1 MISLIPCCR
10 CNVLKVPEGRYC
22 EGCWQARKG
31 WLPDR
36 PKPPHQRPKLP
47 TRRQRNA
54 QRDKRAGAAAAT
66 AAHRSSS
73 DETDGSQKGDDVSAA
88 VAAACD
94 SGFGSQEVD
103 TMDEGAGNAASQE
116 LAQPAAKNAIGSA
129 GAGGS
134 GAPPAKNAKGSGDPA
149 AQVGEEPPLKAM
161 EIVDRKLEEGVGAQM
176 MVAGFAT
183 ANFVLQEAKGLLEKA
198 QVLINLD
205 YYL

>member
-1 MISLIPCCR
+1 
-10 CNVLKVPEGRYC
+10 VLKVPEGRYC
-22 EGCWQARKG
+22 EGCWQSRKG

-36 PKPPHQRPKLP
+36 PKPPQRPKLP

-73 DETDGSQKGDDVSAA
+73 DDTDGGSQKGDSAA

-103 TMDEGAGNAASQE
+103 TMDEGVGNAASQE
-116 LAQPAAKNAIGSA
+116 LLQPPVARNAM
-129 GAGGS
+129 GS
-134 GAPPAKNAKGSGDPA
+134 GSPPPPPAKNAKGSGDPA

-176 MVAGFAT
+176 MAAGFAT
-183 ANFVLQEAKGLLEKA
+183 ANFVLQEPLFPCLGRDWFFSELRIRCLFDPWIRDPE
-198 QVLINLD
+198 
-205 YYL
+205 